1 MATNNM
7 HNLTTL
13 IKRYA
18 CHVFHKP
25 ETFPFHVWVE
35 DTASPTSLEAATAR
49 LEDIAT
55 STIELPQAV
64 PSLNQSVESAPSAPN
79 ATTPP
84 PPPPQAAAA
93 PQAPPEPVPESV
105 EEFDQFIATS
115 VDKYVYM
122 SKQLGGLIADQAAK
136 VLQGFQ
142 AQRNFLLITT
152 KAKKPDLNGAEMAV
166 YQDLLKP
173 INEALVAV
181 SNIKESNRGSAVF
194 SQLSAVAEGI
204 MVLAW
209 VTVDNRP
216 FKHVEDSLGSA
227 QFFGN
232 RVLKEQKDKDAQQT
246 EWVQAFYQVFRDLT
260 DYVKQHFP
268 NGIPWNPKGQPAQ
281 EVAKSLSASSA
292 SSAPPPPPP
301 PPAGGLPPPPPP
313 PGPPPV
319 FEIKEETPGEKGG
332 LGAVFSELNKGEAV
346 TRGLRKVDRSEMTH
360 KNPSLRASST
370 VPEREGSVRVKS
382 PAPGKKPKPESMRVK
397 KPPKKVLEGNKWTVE
412 NFEKEPQPIEIDASI
427 SHSILI
433 SKCSN
438 TTIIV
443 KGKANAVTIENSSR
457 LSLIVESLVS
467 TVDVIKSQNFAL
479 QVLGAV
485 PAVLMDSIDGA
496 QIYFSKDSTGTK
508 IYSSKS
514 SGINLNVI
522 SGEDEDYK
530 EVPLPSQ
537 ICSYFDEGKGD
548 LVNEIVSH
556 SG

>member
-13 IKRYA
+13 IKR
-18 CHVFHKP
+18 
-25 ETFPFHVWVE
+25 
-35 DTASPTSLEAATAR
+35 LEAATAR

-64 PSLNQSVESAPSAPN
+64 PSLNQSVASPPTVSN
-79 ATTPP
+79 ASPPP

-115 VDKYVYM
+115 VDKYVTI

-216 FKHVEDSLGSA
+216 YKHVEDSLGSA

-281 EVAKSLSASSA
+281 EVAKSLSASA
-292 SSAPPPPPP
+292 
-301 PPAGGLPPPPPP
+301 
-313 PGPPPV
+313 
-319 FEIKEETPGEKGG
+319 EETPGGKGG

-346 TRGLRKVDRSEMTH
+346 TKGLRKVDRSEMTH

-370 VPEREGSVRVKS
+370 VSEREGSVRGKS
-382 PAPGKKPKPESMRVK
+382 PAPGKKPKPESMRVR
-397 KPPKKVLEGNKWTVE
+397 KPPKKVLEGNKWTIE
-412 NFEKEPQPIEIDASI
+412 NFEKEAQPIEIDASI

-443 KGKANAVTIENSSR
+443 RGKANAVTIENSSR

-496 QIYFSKDSTGTK
+496 QIYFSKESTGTK

-537 ICSYFDEGKGD
+537 ICSYFDESKGD